1 MKKIKSNYIF
11 SELSLFIPLKI
22 KLKLLSIS
30 KYYQKKFNIS
40 LLHYQFYHEINIYIN
55 KDRKFSSDYFDYFIN
70 KFSKIIKEEFI
81 ENIILEKLDKVKN
94 IYIKLN
100 AYNEYTNKILEKN
113 LNNVSLIFP
122 INNQLENI
130 NFHYNKYKISS
141 LIFKGNRTI
150 FLNDFMV
157 NKIIYFI
164 YSDNIQKL
172 VIKDCILSKENYYFK
187 VLLQKLYSNQN
198 LKLLDFSKNFQLMTF
213 DKKYLNLFLLNN
225 NIQNFKI
232 NLSSNSSKK
241 TFNELRYF
249 KTMKNLKQISI
260 ICDLD
265 FHFEILKKLIF
276 HSKNLKS
283 ITLSNI
289 IISDSFDLSKF
300 INLEEFSIINCQG
313 KIYEFK
319 IKSLL
324 KKLKIK
330 NVNIEEEILYKLLN
344 NSKSSLEY
352 FEFNQNFSNNKIPNC
367 IYSLNKLKYLKTVKL
382 DLPFILNKFNFH
394 KIEELKIKFNE
405 KINFPQNLKEIK
417 ILSLQNYNSINKNSL
432 INILTFENLTKLSLK
447 NIKLKGE
454 IISILGNNLKK
465 LKFLKSLKLN
475 NNFDSLEEDINLKE
489 KLLINLKF
497 CNFLQIL
504 SIKNNNIDNKLLGI
518 LFFQFENMPILH
530 KLDISNNIIDEFGIS
545 FFYLFPNY
553 LKNLKKL
560 FIKGNHLSSIQEL
573 EQKTNIL
580 YKLKNIIIIN

>member
-11 SELSLFIPLKI
+11 SELSLFIPLKT

-55 KDRKFSSDYFDYFIN
+55 KDRKFSSDYFYYFIN

-172 VIKDCILSKENYYFK
+172 VIKDCILSKDNYYFK

-241 TFNELRYF
+241 TFNELQYF

-260 ICDLD
+260 ICELD

-300 INLEEFSIINCQG
+300 INLEEFSITR
-313 KIYEFK
+313 F
-319 IKSLL
+319 LL
-324 KKLKIK
+324 
-330 NVNIEEEILYKLLN
+330 VNTI
-344 NSKSSLEY
+344 
-352 FEFNQNFSNNKIPNC
+352 
-367 IYSLNKLKYLKTVKL
+367 
-382 DLPFILNKFNFH
+382 H
-394 KIEELKIKFNE
+394 
-405 KINFPQNLKEIK
+405 
-417 ILSLQNYNSINKNSL
+417 
-432 INILTFENLTKLSLK
+432 
-447 NIKLKGE
+447 
-454 IISILGNNLKK
+454 
-465 LKFLKSLKLN
+465 
-475 NNFDSLEEDINLKE
+475 
-489 KLLINLKF
+489 
-497 CNFLQIL
+497 
-504 SIKNNNIDNKLLGI
+504 
-518 LFFQFENMPILH
+518 
-530 KLDISNNIIDEFGIS
+530 
-545 FFYLFPNY
+545 FY
-553 LKNLKKL
+553 
-560 FIKGNHLSSIQEL
+560 I
-573 EQKTNIL
+573 
-580 YKLKNIIIIN
+580 